1 MSMCAVLLVCLESSL
16 IPSPTTKDGWE
27 RGEGEVICCL
37 WRNAGTE
44 GRFTL
49 EHSQASYSSLG
60 IWTTFFLTIWCERER
75 ERERETE
82 RGREQW
88 RGWETEGKGEGGRKR
103 GRETDSVQDRDK
115 VREGARETEREA
127 ETQRG

>member
-88 RGWETEGKGEGGRKR
+88 RGWERERDVDIDGERER
-103 GRETDSVQDRDK
+103 VRDIDRERERETPGSL
-115 VREGARETEREA
+115 
-127 ETQRG
+127 